1 MESNWYNYSYDF
13 LENIMESLLFYYH
26 NHLKIIGEN
35 CQGHQD
41 SHLENEGWKEK
52 IQAKG
57 FP

>member
-1 MESNWYNYSYDF
+1 
-13 LENIMESLLFYYH
+13 MESLLSYYH

-35 CQGHQD
+35 GQGHQD
-41 SHLENEGWKEK
+41 PHLENEGWKEK